1 MFRLK
6 NNLNKATLFNGDE
19 TAFRELFSKPLFTS
33 DGKYSFN
40 LSQAVPLSTENTT
53 RYFSSTFLEELL
65 LTKGF
70 KKGRSVFGHYV
81 NSSSLKV
88 HLVPVENNQSN
99 TNQLLVIAF
108 GEISPGHFVLEQEAL
123 LENET

>member
-53 RYFSSTFLEELL
+53 TYFNSTFLEELL

-70 KKGRSVFGHYV
+70 KKGRSVFGHHV
-81 NSSSLKV
+81 NSSNLKV
-88 HLVPVENNQSN
+88 HVVPVNNALQA
-99 TNQLLVIAF
+99 TNLLLIIAF
-108 GEISPGHFVLEQEAL
+108 GETNPGHFVLEQEAL
-123 LENET
+123 LENEM

>member
-19 TAFRELFSKPLFTS
+19 TEFRELFNKPLFTS

-40 LSQAVPLSTENTT
+40 LSQAVPLSTENIAAH
-53 RYFSSTFLEELL
+53 FSSSFLEELL

-70 KKGRSVFGHYV
+70 KKGRSVFGHHV
-81 NSSSLKV
+81 NQSNLKV
-88 HLVPVENNQSN
+88 HLVPINQ
-99 TNQLLVIAF
+99 TQQVTDLLLIIAF
-108 GEISPGHFVLEQEAL
+108 GETNPGHFVLEQEAL
-123 LENET
+123 LEKDA